1 MYLTAAQLALTR
13 LGFAAI
19 TAMSDDGGRESAI
32 QPEFVRVWEST
43 MGHPP
48 SCSPL
53 LVHTGILEAPIR
65 TYIVFLDRVQH
76 LMIRAVRANFII
88 SFTTMVLLCK

>member
-1 MYLTAAQLALTR
+1 
-13 LGFAAI
+13 
-19 TAMSDDGGRESAI
+19 MSDDGGRESAI

-53 LVHTGILEAPIR
+53 LIHTGILEAPIR
-65 TYIVFLDRVQH
+65 TCIVFLDRVQH

-88 SFTTMVLLCK
+88 SYCYGFSKILIWVHRFVIRS